1 MSNKKNE
8 SKSLTSDNSTNANY
22 SQIRSLFISEMNKIN
37 QDLIFF
43 KNDLLLDIRKVEER
57 FNYKL
62 TEQNI
67 ISSEQY
73 ESFENKISELKDRI
87 SKIDSKLLDNNE
99 FTEKTKNFLKFKTK
113 ADENFNRINAK
124 ITTLQKENREFI
136 NNIER
141 MVNENLRYPGVIGR
155 NAKFLNFRYFIDY
168 TLKNFKDFNEFMN
181 DIRSFDFNAFKK
193 KINSDITDF
202 RFSISDNYKN
212 SVRLIGNSFK
222 EFDLKIEDLMKRNNK
237 NMRENEAKF
246 EELTNNINNYF
257 SEYKAK
263 FESLEKSINE
273 KYNDQIKEIDNMKE
287 MKNDLSAD
295 INNFKSYIELIKT
308 SKFNNNN
315 NKNENANNNIN
326 DINENINNN
335 INENANNN
343 IINLNINNKNIINK
357 NNQNKISNNSLKN
370 IRYENQNNLQYDS
383 SSKNILLNQN
393 NKNEYLQYDINSG
406 NFGYQTISSSNKK
419 YKRIINDLI
428 NNNGNINI
436 IDNYQNSEVK
446 HNTDISFH
454 AINNNRVLDR
464 SKSYEKLPINNY
476 SKISNKNKDIS
487 LTRNEI
493 KKQEEKK
500 EFETYFNTTNK
511 DLRRNNY
518 SISNI
523 ADIKIK
529 KVILPEYLCKRNI
542 KRNFFISDNKGAKF
556 ISNDLSSTIYQK
568 SIYFNE
574 NSNSKR
580 KNAFNISKINKQKAP
595 NNKNRNLIQS
605 ANTNAKKVEIK
616 NQGRINSLMVIKSKS
631 NNNILNSK
639 KSNLS
644 FEKEKNLKDEQIQ
657 IGFRKTLNLKTKIK
671 DLILMNTKNFKKNR
685 KIQI

>member
-273 KYNDQIKEIDNMKE
+273 KYNDQIKEIDNIKE

-308 SKFNNNN
+308 SNFNNNN

-335 INENANNN
+335 INENVNNN

-357 NNQNKISNNSLKN
+357 NNQNKISNNGLKN
-370 IRYENQNNLQYDS
+370 TRYENQNNLQYDS

-446 HNTDISFH
+446 HNTDIFFH

-542 KRNFFISDNKGAKF
+542 KRNSFISDNKGAIF

-574 NSNSKR
+574 NSSSKR
-580 KNAFNISKINKQKAP
+580 KSAFNISKINKQKAP
-595 NNKNRNLIQS
+595 NNKNKNLIQS

-671 DLILMNTKNFKKNR
+671 DLILMNAKNFKKNR

>member
-1 MSNKKNE
+1 
-8 SKSLTSDNSTNANY
+8 
-22 SQIRSLFISEMNKIN
+22 MNKIN
-37 QDLIFF
+37 RDLIIF

-99 FTEKTKNFLKFKTK
+99 FTEKTKNFRKFKTK

-141 MVNENLRYPGVIGR
+141 MVNENLRYPGVFGR

-273 KYNDQIKEIDNMKE
+273 KYNDQIKEIDNIKE

-308 SKFNNNN
+308 YNFNNHN

-326 DINENINNN
+326 ENINNN
-335 INENANNN
+335 INENVNNN

-357 NNQNKISNNSLKN
+357 NNQNKISNNGLKN
-370 IRYENQNNLQYDS
+370 TRYENQNNLQYDS

-393 NKNEYLQYDINSG
+393 NKNEFLQYDINSG

-446 HNTDISFH
+446 HNTDISLH
-454 AINNNRVLDR
+454 EINNRVLDR
-464 SKSYEKLPINNY
+464 SKTYEKLPINNY
-476 SKISNKNKDIS
+476 SKISNKNKDTS
-487 LTRNEI
+487 PTRNEA

-529 KVILPEYLCKRNI
+529 KAILPEYLCKRNI
-542 KRNFFISDNKGAKF
+542 KRNSFISDNKGAIF

-574 NSNSKR
+574 NSSSKR
-580 KNAFNISKINKQKAP
+580 KSAFNISKINKQKAP

>member
-1 MSNKKNE
+1 M
-8 SKSLTSDNSTNANY
+8 
-22 SQIRSLFISEMNKIN
+22 RS
-37 QDLIFF
+37 
-43 KNDLLLDIRKVEER
+43 
-57 FNYKL
+57 
-62 TEQNI
+62 
-67 ISSEQY
+67 
-73 ESFENKISELKDRI
+73 
-87 SKIDSKLLDNNE
+87 
-99 FTEKTKNFLKFKTK
+99 
-113 ADENFNRINAK
+113 
-124 ITTLQKENREFI
+124 
-136 NNIER
+136 
-141 MVNENLRYPGVIGR
+141 
-155 NAKFLNFRYFIDY
+155 
-168 TLKNFKDFNEFMN
+168 
-181 DIRSFDFNAFKK
+181 KK

-273 KYNDQIKEIDNMKE
+273 KYNDQIKEIDNIKE

-308 SKFNNNN
+308 SNFNNNN
-315 NKNENANNNIN
+315 NKNE
-326 DINENINNN
+326 
-335 INENANNN
+335 
-343 IINLNINNKNIINK
+343 NLNINNKNIINK
-357 NNQNKISNNSLKN
+357 NNQNKISNNGLKN
-370 IRYENQNNLQYDS
+370 TRYENQNNLQYDS

-393 NKNEYLQYDINSG
+393 NKNEFLQYDINSG

-464 SKSYEKLPINNY
+464 SKTYEKLPINNY
-476 SKISNKNKDIS
+476 SKISNKNKDTS
-487 LTRNEI
+487 PTRNET

-542 KRNFFISDNKGAKF
+542 KRNSFISDNKGAIF

-574 NSNSKR
+574 NSSSKR
-580 KNAFNISKINKQKAP
+580 KSALNISKINKQNAP

-657 IGFRKTLNLKTKIK
+657 IGFRKTLNLKTKIR